1 MHLSSVHY
9 IIFTM
14 KNQHTGMFK
23 SGTLTKDATTHPR
36 KSLLLMNQNLNP
48 CVVGG

>member
-14 KNQHTGMFK
+14 KISHTGMFK
-23 SGTLTKDATTHPR
+23 SGTLTKDATTHPET
-36 KSLLLMNQNLNP
+36 LLLMNQESLTL
-48 CVVGG
+48 VW